1 MKETAQPQSVRKRGK
16 AHHHGGTQIL
26 PLESTR
32 VKRKKDGGTD
42 TMKLNEH
49 YLSLEES
56 YLFSEIAHRV
66 SRYTA

>member
-1 MKETAQPQSVRKRGK
+1 M
-16 AHHHGGTQIL
+16 
-26 PLESTR
+26 R

-56 YLFSEIAHRV
+56 YLFSDIAHRV